1 MPATVIDD
9 PLGVSCVFMDG
20 RKAQCFLNDGRLPQL
35 AVQLVRALADLVKPH
50 GDLDSPDS
58 VRGYLV
64 SIRFFLRD
72 LEKHGFTGAAQDL
85 SRPVLARALLALKQG
100 RHESPVRLLRRLDD
114 LEGVFAADV
123 RRFVDGRNFHA
134 RAAED
139 RNPLVPYS
147 EREWANL
154 ISVCEGITGRA
165 YTAFKAAL
173 REAGLGQDVAVGG
186 WSRQNV
192 QWMLRQR
199 GPEGTLPRRV
209 RGQYAAVRRLTK
221 VYPGADNEA
230 VAALFPGPG
239 VVFAYRILFGT
250 RTGIVADGIAG
261 LGLGDIDWAG
271 DRTALVAYI
280 KGRTA
285 QESLTLSRSAVRLL
299 ERWLEHSSVLR
310 EFAPADLRGRLWLRF
325 NPTGTYKWSAGRF
338 PKPDEWNR
346 YERNGLVDAE
356 GRPFLIHGPRIRTT
370 FEASKD
376 RRIWQST
383 SRARIDPNHTPA
395 VEGAHYVAHQTP
407 TQKAATEAI
416 IESAQGDLIRRSQNP
431 LVIKGDDGLAAFLDG
446 FPAEA
451 ARLGLDDAAL
461 AELIGGERDVFA
473 AACGDQLSGLHG
485 PPGKPCPARPW
496 VCLLCPLALFAPRHL
511 PNLMRLRAFFAR
523 QWQQTPAAAFMA
535 FFARQWQ
542 QTPAAAFMAI
552 FGLYAHRLDDLLSP
566 ESEYFTAAALQDAAG
581 QVADADREL
590 PLRPEEMTW

>member
-1 MPATVIDD
+1 MPASVIDD

-20 RKAQCFLNDGRLPQL
+20 RRAECFLNDDRLPGL
-35 AVQLVRALADLVKPH
+35 AVQLMRALADLVKPH

-64 SIRFFLRD
+64 SIRFLLRD
-72 LEKHGFTGAAQDL
+72 LVEHGFGGTAENL
-85 SRPVLARALLALKQG
+85 SRPVLAKALMALKQG
-100 RHESPVRLLRRLDD
+100 RHESPVRILLRRLDD
-114 LEGVFAADV
+114 LEHVFPADV
-123 RRFVDGRNFHA
+123 RRFVDGRNFYA
-134 RAAED
+134 RPAED

-147 EREWANL
+147 EREWADL
-154 ISVCEGITGRA
+154 ISVCDGITGTA
-165 YTAFKAAL
+165 YKAFKAAL
-173 REAGLGQDVAVGG
+173 GEAEQGQDVTVGG

-192 QWMLRQR
+192 QWTLRHR
-199 GPEGTLPRRV
+199 GPEGTLPLRV
-209 RGQYAAVRRLTK
+209 RGQYAAVRQLTK
-221 VYPGADNEA
+221 VYPGAGNEA

-271 DRTALVAYI
+271 DKTALVDYI

-285 QESLTLSRSAVRLL
+285 KESLTLSRSAVRLL
-299 ERWLEHSSVLR
+299 ERWLEHSAVLR
-310 EFAPADLRGRLWLRF
+310 EFAPAELRGRLWLRF
-325 NPTGTYKWSAGRF
+325 NPSGTYKWSAGRF
-338 PKPDEWNR
+338 PKPDEGNW

-356 GRPFLIHGPRIRTT
+356 GNPFLIHGPRIRTT

-416 IESAQGDLIRRSQNP
+416 IESAQSDLIRRSQHP
-431 LVIKGDDGLAAFLDG
+431 LVIKNDDDLVMFLEG

-485 PPGKPCPARPW
+485 PVGKACPARPW
-496 VCLLCPLALFAPRHL
+496 ICMLCPLALFAPRHL
-511 PNLMRLRAFFAR
+511 PNLMRLRAFFTR

-535 FFARQWQ
+535 H
-542 QTPAAAFMAI
+542 
-552 FGLYAHRLDDLLSP
+552 FGPYAQRLDDLLSQQ
-566 ESEYFTAAALQDAAG
+566 SNYFTEAALRDAAG
-581 QVADADREL
+581 QVADTDHEL
-590 PLRPEEMTW
+590 PLRPEELTQ

>member
-1 MPATVIDD
+1 MPGSVIDE

-20 RKAQCFLNDGRLPQL
+20 QRAECSLNEDRLPDL
-35 AVQLVRALADLVKPH
+35 AAQMVRALADLVKPH
-50 GDLDSPDS
+50 GDLDSENS

-64 SIRFFLRD
+64 SIRYFLRD
-72 LEKHGFTGAAQDL
+72 LDEHGFTGAARNL
-85 SRPVLARALLALKQG
+85 SRPVLARALIALKQG
-100 RHESPVRLLRRLDD
+100 RHESPVRILLRRLDD
-114 LEGVFAADV
+114 LERVLPADV

-134 RAAED
+134 RPAED
-139 RNPLVPYS
+139 RRPLVPYS

-154 ISVCEGITGRA
+154 ISVCDGITARA

-173 REAGLGQDVAVGG
+173 REAEQGQDVAVGG
-186 WSRQNV
+186 WSRENV
-192 QWMLRQR
+192 QWVLRHR
-199 GPEGTLPRRV
+199 GPVGMLPRRV
-209 RGQYAAVRRLTK
+209 RGQYADVRRLTK
-221 VYPGADNEA
+221 VYPGAGNEA

-239 VVFAYRILFGT
+239 VVFAYRVLFGT

-271 DRTALVAYI
+271 DKTVLVDYI

-285 QESLTLSRSAVRLL
+285 KESLTLSRAAVRLL
-299 ERWLEHSSVLR
+299 ERWLEHSAVLR

-338 PKPDEWNR
+338 PKPDEWNW
-346 YERNGLVDAE
+346 YERNGLIGAD
-356 GRPFLIHGPRIRTT
+356 GKPLLIHGPRIRTT

-395 VEGAHYVAHQTP
+395 VEGAHYVTHQTP

-416 IESAQGDLIRRSQNP
+416 IESAQSDLIRRSQTP
-431 LVIKGDDGLAAFLDG
+431 LVIKDDDGLAAFLEG

-461 AELIGGERDVFA
+461 TELIGGERDVFA

-535 FFARQWQ
+535 
-542 QTPAAAFMAI
+542 I
-552 FGLYAHRLDDLLSP
+552 FGPYAQRLDDLLS
-566 ESEYFTAAALQDAAG
+566 SQSGYFTAAALQDAAG
-581 QVADADREL
+581 QVADTDSEL
-590 PLRPEEMTW
+590 PLRPEELTQ

>member
-1 MPATVIDD
+1 MPGSVIAE
-9 PLGVSCVFMDG
+9 PLGVSCVFMDA
-20 RKAQCFLNDGRLPQL
+20 RRAECFLNEARLPQL
-35 AVQLVRALADLVKPH
+35 ASQLMRALADLVKPH

-72 LEKHGFTGAAQDL
+72 LDEYGFAGTAEDL
-85 SRPVLARALLALKQG
+85 SRPLLARALVALKQG
-100 RHESPVRLLRRLDD
+100 RHESPIRLLLRRLDD
-114 LEGVFAADV
+114 LEGVFPADV

-134 RAAED
+134 RTAED
-139 RNPLVPYS
+139 RRPLVPYS

-165 YTAFKAAL
+165 YTAFRAAL
-173 REAGLGQDVAVGG
+173 KEAERGQDVAVGG
-186 WSRQNV
+186 WSRENI
-192 QWMLRQR
+192 QWMLRHR

-209 RGQYAAVRRLTK
+209 RGQYAAVRQLTK
-221 VYPGADNEA
+221 IYPGAGNEA
-230 VAALFPGPG
+230 VAALFPRPG
-239 VVFAYRILFGT
+239 IVFAYRILFGT

-271 DRTALVAYI
+271 DKTALVDYI

-285 QESLTLSRSAVRLL
+285 KESLTLSRSAVRLL

-310 EFAPADLRGRLWLRF
+310 QFAPADLKGRLWLRF

-338 PKPDEWNR
+338 PKPDESNW

-356 GRPFLIHGPRIRTT
+356 GKPFLVHSPRIRTT

-383 SRARIDPNHTPA
+383 SRATIDPNHTPA
-395 VEGAHYVAHQTP
+395 VEGSHYVAHQTP
-407 TQKAATEAI
+407 TQKAATESI
-416 IESAQGDLIRRSQNP
+416 IESAQSDLIRRSQNP
-431 LVIKGDDGLAAFLDG
+431 LVIKDDDDLAAFLEG

-461 AELIGGERDVFA
+461 TELIGGERDVFA

-496 VCLLCPLALFAPRHL
+496 VCLICPLALFAPRHL
-511 PNLMRLRAFFAR
+511 SNLMRLRAFFAR

-535 FFARQWQ
+535 
-542 QTPAAAFMAI
+542 I
-552 FGLYAHRLDDLLSP
+552 FGPYAQRLDDLLSP
-566 ESEYFTAAALQDAAG
+566 QSKYFTAAALQDAAG
-581 QVADADREL
+581 QVADTDSEL
-590 PLRPEEMTW
+590 PLRPEELTQ

>member
-1 MPATVIDD
+1 MPGSVIDE

-20 RKAQCFLNDGRLPQL
+20 RRAEFFLNEDRLPQL
-35 AVQLVRALADLVKPH
+35 ARQLMRALADLVKPH

-72 LEKHGFTGAAQDL
+72 LDKHGFAGTAEDL

-100 RHESPVRLLRRLDD
+100 RHESPVRLLLRRLDD
-114 LEGVFAADV
+114 LEGVFEADV

-134 RAAED
+134 RPAED
-139 RNPLVPYS
+139 RHPLVPYS

-165 YTAFKAAL
+165 YTAFKAAVQ
-173 REAGLGQDVAVGG
+173 EAERGQDVTVGG
-186 WSRQNV
+186 WSRENV
-192 QWMLRQR
+192 QWMLRHR

-209 RGQYAAVRRLTK
+209 RGQYAAVRQLTK
-221 VYPGADNEA
+221 IYPGAGNEA

-239 VVFAYRILFGT
+239 IVFAYRILLGT

-271 DRTALVAYI
+271 DKTILVDYI

-285 QESLTLSRSAVRLL
+285 KESLTLSRSAVRLL
-299 ERWLEHSSVLR
+299 ERWLEHSAVLR
-310 EFAPADLRGRLWLRF
+310 QFAPAELRGRLWLRF
-325 NPTGTYKWSAGRF
+325 NPSGTYKWSAGRF
-338 PKPDEWNR
+338 PKPDEWNW

-356 GRPFLIHGPRIRTT
+356 GKPFLIHSPRIRTT

-383 SRARIDPNHTPA
+383 SRATIDPNHTPA
-395 VEGAHYVAHQTP
+395 VEGSHYVSHQTP

-416 IESAQGDLIRRSQNP
+416 IESAQSDLIRRSQNP
-431 LVIKGDDGLAAFLDG
+431 LVIKSDDDLAAFLEG

-451 ARLGLDDAAL
+451 AQLGLDDAAL

-485 PPGKPCPARPW
+485 PEGKPCPARPW

-511 PNLMRLRAFFAR
+511 PNLMRLRAFFVR
-523 QWQQTPAAAFMA
+523 QWQQTLAAAFMA
-535 FFARQWQ
+535 H
-542 QTPAAAFMAI
+542 
-552 FGLYAHRLDDLLSP
+552 FGPYAQRLDDLLSP
-566 ESEYFTAAALQDAAG
+566 QSQYFTAAALLEAAG
-581 QVADADREL
+581 QVADSDSEL
-590 PLRPEEMTW
+590 PLRPEELTQ

>member
-1 MPATVIDD
+1 MPGRVIEE
-9 PLGVSCVFMDG
+9 PLGVSCVFMNG
-20 RKAQCFLNDGRLPQL
+20 SYGEFFLNEDLLPEL
-35 AVQLVRALADLVKPH
+35 AAQLVAALADLVKPH
-50 GDLDSPDS
+50 GDLDSPNS

-64 SIRFFLRD
+64 SIRYFLRNLD
-72 LEKHGFTGAAQDL
+72 SYGFTGAAQDL
-85 SRPVLARALLALKQG
+85 SRPMLARALLAVGNG
-100 RHESPVRLLRRLDD
+100 RHETPIRLLLRRLDD
-114 LEGVFAADV
+114 LRGVLAGDV

-134 RAAED
+134 RPMED
-139 RNPLVPYS
+139 RKPLIPYS
-147 EREWANL
+147 EQEWANL
-154 ISVCEGITGRA
+154 ISVCEEITGSA
-165 YTAFKAAL
+165 FAAFKVAL
-173 REAGLGQDVAVGG
+173 REAEQGQDVAAGG
-186 WSRQNV
+186 WSRENV
-192 QWMLRQR
+192 QWVLRHR
-199 GPEGTLPRRV
+199 GPVDTMPQRV
-209 RGQYAAVRRLTK
+209 RGQYGAVNRLTK
-221 VYPGADNEA
+221 VYPGAGAEA
-230 VAALFPGPG
+230 VSALFPKPG

-271 DRTALVAYI
+271 DRTVLIDYI

-285 QESLTLSRSAVRLL
+285 KESLTLSRSAVRLL
-299 ERWLEHSSVLR
+299 ERWLEHSAVLR

-338 PKPDEWNR
+338 PKPDEWNW
-346 YERNGLVDAE
+346 YERNGLVDAD
-356 GRPFLIHGPRIRTT
+356 GNPFLIHGPRIRTT

-376 RRIWQST
+376 RRIWQSS

-395 VEGAHYVAHQTP
+395 VEGSHYVAHQSP

-431 LVIKGDDGLAAFLDG
+431 VVIKDDEDVAAFLEG

-485 PPGKPCPARPW
+485 PAGKPCPARPW

-511 PNLMRLRAFFAR
+511 PNLMRLRAFFS
-523 QWQQTPAAAFMA
+523 
-535 FFARQWQ
+535 RQWQ

-552 FGLYAHRLDDLLSP
+552 FGPYAQRLDVLLSP
-566 ESEYFTAAALQDAAG
+566 QSKYFTTAALQDAAG
-581 QVADADREL
+581 QVADSDSEL
-590 PLRPEEMTW
+590 PLRPEELTQ

>member
-1 MPATVIDD
+1 
-9 PLGVSCVFMDG
+9 MDG
-20 RKAQCFLNDGRLPQL
+20 RKAQCSLNDGRLPQL

-100 RHESPVRLLRRLDD
+100 RHESPVRLLLRRLDD

-173 REAGLGQDVAVGG
+173 REAGQGQDVAVGG

-230 VAALFPGPG
+230 VAAFFPGRVSCSP
-239 VVFAYRILFGT
+239 
-250 RTGIVADGIAG
+250 
-261 LGLGDIDWAG
+261 
-271 DRTALVAYI
+271 TA
-280 KGRTA
+280 
-285 QESLTLSRSAVRLL
+285 SCS
-299 ERWLEHSSVLR
+299 
-310 EFAPADLRGRLWLRF
+310 APARASSPMASQVWDLETS
-325 NPTGTYKWSAGRF
+325 TGPGT
-338 PKPDEWNR
+338 
-346 YERNGLVDAE
+346 
-356 GRPFLIHGPRIRTT
+356 GRPWSP
-370 FEASKD
+370 
-376 RRIWQST
+376 T
-383 SRARIDPNHTPA
+383 SRAAPP
-395 VEGAHYVAHQTP
+395 
-407 TQKAATEAI
+407 
-416 IESAQGDLIRRSQNP
+416 RR
-431 LVIKGDDGLAAFLDG
+431 A
-446 FPAEA
+446 
-451 ARLGLDDAAL
+451 
-461 AELIGGERDVFA
+461 
-473 AACGDQLSGLHG
+473 
-485 PPGKPCPARPW
+485 
-496 VCLLCPLALFAPRHL
+496 
-511 PNLMRLRAFFAR
+511 
-523 QWQQTPAAAFMA
+523 
-535 FFARQWQ
+535 
-542 QTPAAAFMAI
+542 
-552 FGLYAHRLDDLLSP
+552 
-566 ESEYFTAAALQDAAG
+566 
-581 QVADADREL
+581 
-590 PLRPEEMTW
+590 